1 MGGGEREREREFIR
15 NETYNMDLQAHFF
28 GGAGLGLVAA
38 DPAVPFCAPAAG
50 TFGAPAGV
58 FDVAPGDLLLR
69 WGRARARVGQEQ
81 AQRER
86 EKSNERQRERVRER
100 VEGKEVREWPGSL
113 T

>member
-1 MGGGEREREREFIR
+1 MGGGAGGEREREREFIR
-15 NETYNMDLQAHFF
+15 NETYNMDLQPHFF

-69 WGRARARVGQEQ
+69 WEGHEPEWDRSKRRGKGKS
-81 AQRER
+81 RMKGR
-86 EKSNERQRERVRER
+86 EK
-100 VEGKEVREWPGSL
+100 G
-113 T
+113 